1 MTLTNENP
9 GARID
14 LIGEGV
20 YRISDFEF
28 AAAASGY
35 PNLC

>member
-14 LIGEGV
+14 LIGDGIH
-20 YRISDFEF
+20 RISDFGFE
-28 AAAASGY
+28 AAASGY